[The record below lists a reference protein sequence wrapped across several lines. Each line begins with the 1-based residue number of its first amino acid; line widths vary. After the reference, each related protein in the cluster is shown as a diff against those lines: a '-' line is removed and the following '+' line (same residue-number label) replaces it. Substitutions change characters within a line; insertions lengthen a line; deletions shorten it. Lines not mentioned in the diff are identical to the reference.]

1 MTNVVKLDC
10 NACKQKKT
18 MVATKVSK
26 MSPIVVF
33 IGWILA
39 LPSMFGVLVAV
50 IMFFASMSAGSV
62 ASAQVASQAEAAGA
76 AIGAGFCIGMSV
88 LVGILSLV
96 VGLLGY
102 LLIMKKKV
110 YKCLVCGFI
119 MDRA

>member
-1 MTNVVKLDC
+1 MASTVKLDC
-10 NACKQKKT
+10 NACKQEKS

-39 LPSMFGVLVAV
+39 LPSMFGILVAV
-50 IMFFASMSAGSV
+50 IMLFASVSAGNEV
-62 ASAQVASQAEAAGA
+62 GAQAASQAEAAGA
-76 AIGAGFCIGMSV
+76 AIGAGIGIGMAVFVGIFS
-88 LVGILSLV
+88 LVG
-96 VGLLGY
+96 GLLGY

-110 YKCLVCGFI
+110 YKCVSCGFI